1 VTAASENRIEL
12 VHATEREQIEQVR
25 QLFLEYAASLGF
37 SLCFQNFD
45 EELSNLPGHYQE
57 PAGCLLLALC
67 DGQPAGCV
75 ALRPLEKSI
84 CEMKRL
90 YVRPAFRSMRIGK
103 KLVDRVISEA
113 RSKSYQRM
121 RLDTVVSEMKNAV
134 EIYRRIGFQEIPPYR
149 SNPLPDALYMELKL

>member
-1 VTAASENRIEL
+1 
-12 VHATEREQIEQVR
+12 
-25 QLFLEYAASLGF
+25 
-37 SLCFQNFD
+37 
-45 EELSNLPGHYQE
+45 
-57 PAGCLLLALC
+57 
-67 DGQPAGCV
+67 
-75 ALRPLEKSI
+75 
-84 CEMKRL
+84 
-90 YVRPAFRSMRIGK
+90 MRIGK